1 MNESGNKKTRLIKE
15 DIKDRHTSHW
25 DLDYVSQEELER
37 LMTQKPSQSVN
48 SSASTDSD
56 STDDKPE

>member
-1 MNESGNKKTRLIKE
+1 MTKSGKNKTRLIKE

-37 LMTQKPSQSVN
+37 LMTQKPSQAVN
-48 SSASTDSD
+48 SSTSADSD
-56 STDDKPE
+56 STDD